1 VASKSGTRLF
11 LDSNVLTAG
20 IVSEWGL
27 DKAVLSICA
36 ARVCRMVLADVV
48 RYEVEENLLHHTS
61 LLSIPAG
68 DHILEDYHRLIELAD
83 PETVPQPDLQ
93 LVRGNRHLIRHEA
106 DVPAL
111 LSAMACQPDW
121 LLTNNT
127 KHFTAEVA
135 KRSAVRIATPAHF
148 FRTLTALTR

>member
-1 VASKSGTRLF
+1 MASQNRTRLF
-11 LDSNVLTAG
+11 LDSNVLTGG

-48 RYEVEENLLHHTS
+48 RYEVEENLLHHAS

-68 DHILEDYHRLIELAD
+68 EHILEDYHRLVELAG
-83 PETVPQPDLQ
+83 PESVPQPDLQ

-106 DVPAL
+106 DVPVL
-111 LSAMACQPDW
+111 LSAMASKPDW

-127 KHFTAEVA
+127 KHFTPEVA
-135 KRSAVRIATPAHF
+135 KRCGLRIATPADF
-148 FRTLTALTR
+148 FRTLTTLTR